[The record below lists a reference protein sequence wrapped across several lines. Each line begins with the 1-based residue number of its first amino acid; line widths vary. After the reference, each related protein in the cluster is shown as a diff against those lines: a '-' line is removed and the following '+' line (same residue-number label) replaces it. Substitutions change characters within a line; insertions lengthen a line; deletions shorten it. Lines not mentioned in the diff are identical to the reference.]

1 MLFTFIFA
9 RIFRLRRTRAEQ
21 FASIVSVILALLL
34 GFLVFLFALKVPCEG
49 GEGMCRLSA
58 VDAIYF
64 TIVTISTVGYG
75 DISPIENVA
84 LRTFTVF
91 YIMLGCGYVFVV
103 LAQIFEARLRALTT
117 SIKRCVDVFDN
128 TSSHVDS
135 TGDGIA
141 DMIVPGRQLGLSGK
155 EVDLSGDG
163 QADFILPPSAF
174 VYWMQELLP
183 GLMLLLAFQFLS
195 AGVFAAILPEVD
207 YGTAL
212 YHCFITATTVGYG
225 DVPMA
230 NWQSRAF
237 ASFHIMVSVSWLAAV
252 LGSIDTLRA
261 VRAAQ
266 MQRAALLIDP
276 PDRDDI
282 MSLDYDKKGVDEVE
296 FVVGMLINLG
306 VELCG
311 EPLKWEDVRPFRL
324 QFERFDVSKTGRLS
338 SDDLEEYVKE
348 QETRQRR
355 REERMAG
362 LREERLEL
370 QEQQKQA
377 RAERVESKR
386 AKNKNGR
393 MSSFLTRLHGTSKK
407 RIAPQP
413 VVAPIADA
421 APSAPVR
428 VDP

>member
-1 MLFTFIFA
+1 
-9 RIFRLRRTRAEQ
+9 
-21 FASIVSVILALLL
+21 
-34 GFLVFLFALKVPCEG
+34 
-49 GEGMCRLSA
+49 
-58 VDAIYF
+58 
-64 TIVTISTVGYG
+64 
-75 DISPIENVA
+75 
-84 LRTFTVF
+84 
-91 YIMLGCGYVFVV
+91 
-103 LAQIFEARLRALTT
+103 
-117 SIKRCVDVFDN
+117 
-128 TSSHVDS
+128 
-135 TGDGIA
+135 
-141 DMIVPGRQLGLSGK
+141 
-155 EVDLSGDG
+155 
-163 QADFILPPSAF
+163 
-174 VYWMQELLP
+174 
-183 GLMLLLAFQFLS
+183 
-195 AGVFAAILPEVD
+195 
-207 YGTAL
+207 
-212 YHCFITATTVGYG
+212 
-225 DVPMA
+225 
-230 NWQSRAF
+230 
-237 ASFHIMVSVSWLAAV
+237 
-252 LGSIDTLRA
+252 
-261 VRAAQ
+261 